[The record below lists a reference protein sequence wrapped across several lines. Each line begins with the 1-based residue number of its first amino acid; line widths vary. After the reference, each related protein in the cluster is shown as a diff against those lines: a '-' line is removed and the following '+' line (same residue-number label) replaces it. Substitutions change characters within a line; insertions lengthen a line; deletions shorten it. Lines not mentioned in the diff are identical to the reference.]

1 MEEKRKRRF
10 FCCCLS
16 GPSDHFTH
24 AQQNPRSFRATK
36 PRRKKK
42 TWPLKRFDQMSGAP
56 PKEADLAGKQLKKTT
71 GPVVKNA
78 LPSAEDIAAEKAGK

>member
-1 MEEKRKRRF
+1 
-10 FCCCLS
+10 
-16 GPSDHFTH
+16 
-24 AQQNPRSFRATK
+24 
-36 PRRKKK
+36 
-42 TWPLKRFDQMSGAP
+42 MSGAP